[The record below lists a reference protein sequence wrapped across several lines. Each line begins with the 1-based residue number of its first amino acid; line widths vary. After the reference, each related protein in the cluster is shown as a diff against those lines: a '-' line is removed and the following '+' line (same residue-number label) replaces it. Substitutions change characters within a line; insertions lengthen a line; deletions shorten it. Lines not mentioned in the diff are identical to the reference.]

1 MDALYAREEFRIGVQ
16 AFNRFNFNEAILLF
30 ENALRY
36 RPGEALI
43 LEWLGRAYYRSGFEE
58 AAIAI
63 WQASAAAYGYSSRM
77 GMLLSSKI
85 ETLRIR
91 RSLLPV
97 ADDAVRYVESGRF
110 VGRSG
115 DLVLYRQPSA
125 VLPRE
130 DGTTWVVAYGSN
142 ELLRI
147 DVNGI
152 IRDRKRGPLYG
163 FDRPYDL
170 ARGPDGKLFLSEFR
184 GGRVSVLSAE
194 GDWQYYIGSKG
205 IGPGQFMGPQN
216 LAVDDEGYLYV
227 VDFGNRRVSKFDPSG
242 TFIASFG
249 KNSANAEVLKF
260 PTGIAVADGIVYV
273 ADKYSRSI
281 HTFDRNGAYLG
292 VFISEGLVGPESLR
306 LLSDGR
312 LLVTDTNRFL
322 LVDPDTAIVRELGVI
337 GNISAV
343 RVTGSDIDRNGSI
356 LAADFKNGEVSILT
370 RIEDKAAG
378 LFVKIDRIV
387 ADEFPLVKAEILV
400 QDRLRRPVV
409 GLDQR
414 NFLLTEYGSPVGGL
428 NFLGASNL
436 STLSDAAIFI
446 ERSAESAARRD
457 DLAAAV
463 RDIGASG
470 MRLVSLVSAGER
482 PTKENLAASGGVSPA
497 RALEEAARGS
507 ASAYSPRWR
516 FDLGLRL
523 AATDLLAGEKSG
535 PWFLSEP
542 GSTPQTPRAGLGR
555 WLLKTTASLSLPPT
569 LRITES
575 CFTPFLS
582 AAKLLPNWP
591 TFARKPA
598 ARLCSFTVTKELP
611 VSWQAMFPCRP
622 VIIILVSLLRFLR
635 ITAGPTFPSKPK
647 STSWKDP
654 AATKQATLPRWNNL
668 AYEEPGLFR
677 ATRLWWRRVWLNGL
691 VRQLKLSNTLLYHGN
706 QLSDNPCDF

>member
-1 MDALYAREEFRIGVQ
+1 MKKKYNLFFCFIFLSYQVFSQGNDLPSWNSEGIDMDALYAREEFRIGVQ

-523 AATDLLAGEKSG
+523 AATDLLAGEKKRALVFVGTGINPANASRGLG
-535 PWFLSEP
+535 PLAFENYSLSELASYLANN
-542 GSTPQTPRAGLGR
+542 GIVFYAVLVGGETPPELAYLCAETGGEALQLYRNEGIARVL
-555 WLLKTTASLSLPPT
+555 ASHVSMPSGYYNFSFTSSLPT
-569 LRITES
+569 DYGR
-575 CFTPFLS
+575 
-582 AAKLLPNWP
+582 AYLPLEAEVYLMERSGRDE
-591 TFARKPA
+591 TGYFAP
-598 ARLCSFTVTKELP
+598 LE
-611 VSWQAMFPCRP
+611 
-622 VIIILVSLLRFLR
+622 
-635 ITAGPTFPSKPK
+635 
-647 STSWKDP
+647 
-654 AATKQATLPRWNNL
+654 
-668 AYEEPGLFR
+668 
-677 ATRLWWRRVWLNGL
+677 
-691 VRQLKLSNTLLYHGN
+691 
-706 QLSDNPCDF
+706 